1 MDPAEIAAELKER
14 FAEEVLYISKFR
26 GQVGVYLRK
35 YRVCDI
41 ARYLHDNPQYGFDY
55 LNDLCGVDYMDIK
68 TPRFEVV
75 YHLYSVRHRHMLR
88 LNVQVSE
95 NAPDIDSVVEIWAG
109 ANWHEREC
117 YDMYGIVFNNHPD
130 LRRIL
135 MPEDWE
141 GHPQRKDYP
150 LAGPEDGEWRGF
162 KEVERKAEE
171 FKKYQWNR
179 TRT

>member
-14 FAEEVLYISKFR
+14 FADEVVHISKFR
-26 GQVGVYLRK
+26 GQVGVYLKRT
-35 YRVCDI
+35 RIVDI
-41 ARYLHDNPQYGFDY
+41 ARYLHDAPQYSFDY
-55 LNDLCGVDYMDIK
+55 LKDLCGVDYMDIK
-68 TPRFEVV
+68 VPRFEVV

-95 NAPDIDSVVEIWAG
+95 NAPDIDSVVDIWTG

-150 LAGPEDGEWRGF
+150 TAGPEEEWRGF

-171 FKKYQWNR
+171 FKKYQWNQ
-179 TRT
+179 TKT